1 MNFFWPGFFKIFWP
15 TVCFLGDLIILPFY
29 SNNVMQRPSVSSMMR
44 SMQPPQQQ
52 PPMAS
57 AVTMASP
64 STNCDIS
71 NTTDN
76 AMLQKHSMMP
86 NHQPAPMQPMS
97 QSASQRLMATQQPLQ
112 PQQPRGRSPNLG
124 QPNLGYPQSS
134 QVRILSSRIRH
145 LTMQSAVNFHSILH
159 LQEMRNK
166 KKILYLHK
174 R

>member
-1 MNFFWPGFFKIFWP
+1 
-15 TVCFLGDLIILPFY
+15 
-29 SNNVMQRPSVSSMMR
+29 MQRPSVSSMMR

-86 NHQPAPMQPMS
+86 NHQPAAPSMQQPMS
-97 QSASQRLMATQQPLQ
+97 QSASQRLMATQQ

-134 QVRILSSRIRH
+134 QVRKSKILSIGIKVRRMFDY
-145 LTMQSAVNFHSILH
+145 LGILKEI
-159 LQEMRNK
+159 LQVR
-166 KKILYLHK
+166 
-174 R
+174 

>member
-1 MNFFWPGFFKIFWP
+1 
-15 TVCFLGDLIILPFY
+15 
-29 SNNVMQRPSVSSMMR
+29 MQRPSVSSMMR

-86 NHQPAPMQPMS
+86 NHQPTAPSMQQPMS
-97 QSASQRLMATQQPLQ
+97 QSASTRLMATQQ

-159 LQEMRNK
+159 LQERNK

>member
-1 MNFFWPGFFKIFWP
+1 MIWNVIL
-15 TVCFLGDLIILPFY
+15 FLIKNYFALLFPY

-86 NHQPAPMQPMS
+86 NHQPAAPSMQQPMS
-97 QSASQRLMATQQPLQ
+97 QSASQRLMATQQ

-134 QVRILSSRIRH
+134 QVRKSKILSIDIKVRRMFDY
-145 LTMQSAVNFHSILH
+145 LGILKEI
-159 LQEMRNK
+159 LQVRWFFLEIK
-166 KKILYLHK
+166 
-174 R
+174 

>member
-1 MNFFWPGFFKIFWP
+1 
-15 TVCFLGDLIILPFY
+15 
-29 SNNVMQRPSVSSMMR
+29 MQRPSVSSMMR

-159 LQEMRNK
+159 LQERNK
-166 KKILYLHK
+166 KKSCTYIKDDWHNRKDLVCFLTQNIINI
-174 R
+174 